1 VNRAFII
8 LVTLAALTG
17 FCYVLQ
23 KSPEIITEGLYPVV
37 RDSKSSFTFNSDS
50 IDITLHERSAT
61 DRIAVFAYDAEN
73 RQVVIIKPVQDSTK
87 IVVRPGDSADYQ
99 VSLEGDEVRGSE
111 ILREVPGVSKSVDFF
126 QLLVEAR
133 AASRRY
139 GVQDCLYPFCTRCMD
154 VCPVIKQGVI
164 KMKIDKSG
172 AFYPAI
178 HLTGCPR
185 SGKCFAVCRVGAIL
199 SVSTAAKDGISTR
212 PAE

>member
-1 VNRAFII
+1 MNRAFTI
-8 LVTLAALTG
+8 LMAFAALTG
-17 FCYVLQ
+17 LCYIFQ
-23 KSPEIITEGLYPVV
+23 KSPEIVTEGLYPVV
-37 RDSKSSFTFNSDS
+37 RATESSFAFNSDS
-50 IDITLHERSAT
+50 IEITLHERAAT

-73 RQVVIIKPVQDSTK
+73 RQVVIIKPVQDCTK
-87 IVVRPGDSADYQ
+87 IVVRPEDSADYR
-99 VSLEGDEVRGSE
+99 VSLEGETVNSSE
-111 ILREVPGVSKSVDFF
+111 ILREIPGLRKNVDFF
-126 QLLVEAR
+126 RLLVEAK
-133 AASRRY
+133 ATSRRY

-164 KMKIDKSG
+164 KMRIDKNG

-199 SVSTAAKDGISTR
+199 SVSKAAGEKISTR